1 MMTKGEKTRQ
11 FIIEQSAILL
21 NKKGMAGTAISDI
34 MEVTKMAKG
43 GIYGNFANKE
53 EICREVFDYL
63 LSQMATR
70 IEARLAQ
77 ENTWKEKLLAL
88 VDFYYDLVLANNNGG
103 CPMLNFGTEADDTDL
118 TMKSKVAAGIKST
131 QARIAKLVT
140 NGIKAGEFSQ
150 NAHPAEFAL
159 KMFTMM
165 EGGILVAKVTDNTS
179 QMKTICGILKQEIE
193 SFSIPRT

>member
-21 NKKGMAGTAISDI
+21 NKQGMAGTAISDI

-63 LSQMATR
+63 MAQLATR

-77 ENTWKEKLLAL
+77 EDTWKDKLVAL

-118 TMKSKVAAGIKST
+118 AMKAKVAAGIKRT
-131 QARIAKLVT
+131 QARIEKLVA
-140 NGIKAGEFSQ
+140 NGIKAGEFTQ
-150 NAHPAEFAL
+150 KARPAEFAL
-159 KMFTMM
+159 KMFTMI
-165 EGGILVAKVTDNTS
+165 EGGILVARVTDNAS
-179 QMKTICGILKQEIE
+179 QMKAVCGILKQEIE
-193 SFSIPRT
+193 SFSTRGA